1 MLRSIGSNKAA
12 EMVQNTC
19 TARFF
24 GPLEEWIS
32 GPDARVR
39 ARLLAGFIMG
49 MSVSRELGGGSF
61 NIDQA
66 DCEKMRDRLAPIL
79 QGLIDG

>member
-1 MLRSIGSNKAA
+1 
-12 EMVQNTC
+12 
-19 TARFF
+19 
-24 GPLEEWIS
+24 
-32 GPDARVR
+32 
-39 ARLLAGFIMG
+39 MG